1 MNENLMNMPGYRYA
15 EYMVVLNPHDELR
28 QKITHARKQ
37 FAEKYNDSVLSLGRP
52 NITLAKFRVM
62 EMMEEKISNRIK
74 VTAMGTAP
82 FKVSLKDY
90 GSFPSHTIFIQVANK
105 VPVQNLVKDLRVSK
119 SLMRSPE
126 ADPYFITEPYITIA
140 RKLNPEQF
148 RKGWLEFSHRS
159 FTGSFIADGLL
170 LLKRREGEKACQI
183 VQRYEFMNL
192 PVNTRQGE
200 LFV

>member
-1 MNENLMNMPGYRYA
+1 MNMPGYRYA
-15 EYMVVLNPHDELR
+15 EYMVVLNPHDDLR
-28 QKITHARKQ
+28 QKISHVRKQ
-37 FAEKYNDSVLSLGRP
+37 FAEKYNEGGIMPGRP

-62 EMMEEKISNRIK
+62 EMMEEKIMNRIK
-74 VTAMGTAP
+74 ITSMGTAP
-82 FKVSLKDY
+82 FKVPLKDY
-90 GSFPSHTIFIQVANK
+90 GSFPSHTIYIQVTAK
-105 VPVQNLVKDLRVSK
+105 VPIQNLVKDLRMSK

-126 ADPYFITEPYITIA
+126 ADPYFLSEPYIAVA

-148 RKGWLEFSHRS
+148 RPGWLEFSHRS

-183 VQRYEFMNL
+183 VQRFEFMNL
-192 PVNTRQGE
+192 PVITRQGE